1 MKECVIIKGES
12 RSNEKRQ
19 MEDEGRKKETVQDEV
34 DEMKWEVVLKDM
46 VKQKERTC

>member
-1 MKECVIIKGES
+1 MIIKGES

-34 DEMKWEVVLKDM
+34 DKMKWEVVLKDM